1 MQQKPVL
8 TSILLSFILLVVS
21 CQSFAT
27 QPVETQVEVDNM
39 TLATMDV
46 SQETS
51 SIAVSQTING
61 ITLTIDWF
69 LADAKRVSFGYT
81 IEGLPDVPDAVDLF
95 GSVQLVEKSGTGEL
109 GWGGHSTI
117 NRVEGSPGM
126 LAGSWSSVFAE
137 PFMQP
142 KGQFDLDITL
152 GHGGMKYDTN
162 FSIASFPIPEDATP
176 YPPNVFPP
184 KLPDHKVGDF
194 HFDFE
199 TEIYPLLELSPS
211 QSVTA
216 NNIEMRLE
224 KLEITASFTVAILCY
239 TKPSSKD
246 WMTSRSILGIG
257 DHEEMNN
264 TYSLLFDSD
273 YGGYQGLSPEPADSP
288 KILYGRCI
296 QSEFLI
302 GHSNNPGTIT
312 LTIPALEQSVPEVIP
327 EDEIA
332 AAREKLIPQGIDIG
346 WEVVSFPGGGGGSGP
361 VYSKLPDGMTEIE
374 AYQLF
379 LEALGYI
386 HQGPWEF
393 RIDVDP

>member
-8 TSILLSFILLVVS
+8 TSILLSFIFLVVS
-21 CQSFAT
+21 CKSSAH
-27 QPVETQVEVDNM
+27 QPVEAQVEVDNM

-46 SQETS
+46 PQETS
-51 SIAVSQTING
+51 SVAVSQTING
-61 ITLTIDWF
+61 ITVTIDWF

-117 NRVEGSPGM
+117 NRVDGSPGT
-126 LAGSWSSVFAE
+126 LVGSWSSVFAE

-142 KGQFDLDITL
+142 TGQFDLDISL
-152 GHGGMKYDTN
+152 GNDSEDYNVN
-162 FSIASFPIPEDATP
+162 FSIASFPVPAEATP

-184 KLPDHKVGDF
+184 KLPDHKIGDF
-194 HFDFE
+194 HFEFE
-199 TEIYPLLELSPS
+199 TEIYPLLELFPS
-211 QSVTA
+211 QSVTT

-224 KLEITASFTVAILCY
+224 KLEITTSFTVATLCY
-239 TKPSSKD
+239 TKPSSRD

-257 DHEEMNN
+257 DHEGMNN

-273 YGGYQGLSPEPADSP
+273 YGGYQGLPPEPADSP
-288 KILYGRCI
+288 KILSGRCV

-302 GHSNNPGTIT
+302 GHSNNHGTIT
-312 LTIPALEQSVPEVIP
+312 LTIPALEQSMPEVIP

-332 AAREKLIPQGIDIG
+332 AAREKLLLQGIDIG
-346 WEVVSFPGGGGGSGP
+346 WEVVSFPGSGGGSGP
-361 VYSKLPDGMTEIE
+361 VYNKLPDGLTEIE

-393 RIDVDP
+393 RIDINP